1 MTRKKIAFVPF
12 CFTYNTL
19 LQTNEVY
26 ILVTR
31 RPLRRPV
38 VRKKSENIDPKHTYK
53 KLSKQMN
60 TFKIMESEK
69 DDKGD
74 MHNNIVFFLC
84 FFSYVP
90 FIAKLVLQAVLHLT
104 HLIIFFF

>member
-12 CFTYNTL
+12 CTYNTL

-26 ILVTR
+26 ILVPR

-53 KLSKQMN
+53 TISKQMN

-69 DDKGD
+69 DDKQD
-74 MHNNIVFFLC
+74 MNNNFVFFLC
-84 FFSYVP
+84 FFLMYP
-90 FIAKLVLQAVLHLT
+90 LLPN
-104 HLIIFFF
+104 